1 MKIKPLRATFPSEVV
16 VSETLLSDEES
27 GGIGMGVRLLLI
39 SVRCMEWGILDE
51 GNWQNH
57 GDSFLRFSEKE
68 RREKWMFLSFE
79 RLHDVADGSQYHHL
93 WSKRRSEIGNEGAKQ
108 HQWAREVTQ
117 IARWFD
123 ADCRVKWRKSQDEVT
138 QIGNAFG
145 VNESCFLVNTSHTTS
160 YKNRS
165 FSLFF
170 RPADILFSN
179 TRVLPHLNSKFSW
192 QSYQDAK
199 PINGWGC
206 DSVEPRPGALGR
218 APWTQKILNRSWGF
232 CA

>member
-1 MKIKPLRATFPSEVV
+1 MNIKPLGAIISRNSWFGRHCWAMKRASVWGWGCVFCSFLFVV
-16 VSETLLSDEES
+16 WNGE
-27 GGIGMGVRLLLI
+27 
-39 SVRCMEWGILDE
+39 ILDE
-51 GNWQNH
+51 GIWQNH

-79 RLHDVADGSQYHHL
+79 RPRDVADGSQCHHL

-138 QIGNAFG
+138 QIGNASG
-145 VNESCFLVNTSHTTS
+145 VNESSFLVNRSHTMS
-160 YKNRS
+160 YRKRS
-165 FSLFF
+165 FSPFF

-192 QSYQDAK
+192 QSQCHRAA
-199 PINGWGC
+199 
-206 DSVEPRPGALGR
+206 ALF
-218 APWTQKILNRSWGF
+218 P
-232 CA
+232 